1 MVKGKQAKAKILFVE
16 DDKNLNSIVEDILI
30 FKNYEV
36 VSCFD
41 GDTAMIYYS
50 SQKFDLVLLDV
61 MMPKMDGITLAR
73 EIRKKDEFTP
83 IIFLTAKS
91 TKEDTL
97 EGYKSGA
104 DDYITKPFDI
114 EELLARIEAVLKR
127 TKFTESLFSKSDDS
141 KLVIGNYLFDSESL
155 VLNRGKETR
164 KLTKKEGQLLKL
176 LYLKR
181 NDVLT
186 RGLALKVIWGNDDYF
201 MGRSMDVYVS
211 KLRKY
216 LSDDSRVIIEN
227 IHGIGFKLLIGA

>member
-1 MVKGKQAKAKILFVE
+1 MIKSKQPKARILFVE

-30 FKNYEV
+30 FKNYDV
-36 VSCFD
+36 VPCFD

-91 TKEDTL
+91 TKEDML

-114 EELLARIEAVLKR
+114 EELLVRVEAVLKR
-127 TKFTESLFSKSDDS
+127 TKFTE
-141 KLVIGNYLFDSESL
+141 NLFDKSTESVILIGDYSFNSENL
-155 VLNRGKETR
+155 ILTIGKDTR

-181 NDVLT
+181 NEVLT

-216 LSDDSRVIIEN
+216 LSDDSKVSIEN
-227 IHGIGFKLLIGA
+227 IHGVGFKLVIK

>member
-1 MVKGKQAKAKILFVE
+1 MGKSKQPKARILFVE
-16 DDKNLNSIVEDILI
+16 DDKNLNSIVEDILM
-30 FKNYEV
+30 FKNYDV
-36 VSCFD
+36 VTCFD

-73 EIRKKDEFTP
+73 QIRKKDEFTP

-127 TKFTESLFSKSDDS
+127 TKFTESLFSTGDES
-141 KLVIGNYLFDSESL
+141 VISIGSFTFNSESL
-155 VLNRGKETR
+155 VLSRGKEKR

-181 NDVLT
+181 NEVLT

-216 LSDDSRVIIEN
+216 LSEDSKVNIEN
-227 IHGIGFKLLIGA
+227 IHGVGFKLVVK

>member
-1 MVKGKQAKAKILFVE
+1 MAKTKQPKARVLFVE

-36 VSCFD
+36 VPCFD

-127 TKFTESLFSKSDDS
+127 TKFTESLFSTSDES
-141 KLVIGNYLFDSESL
+141 VIKIGNYSYDSESL
-155 VLNRGKETR
+155 LLIFGKETR

-181 NDVLT
+181 NEVLT

-216 LSDDSRVIIEN
+216 LGQDPKVSIEN
-227 IHGIGFKLLIGA
+227 IHGVGFKLVVA

>member
-1 MVKGKQAKAKILFVE
+1 MVKSKQPKARILFVE

-30 FKNYEV
+30 FKGFEV

-73 EIRKKDEFTP
+73 EIRKRDEFTP

-97 EGYKSGA
+97 EGYKVGA

-127 TKFTESLFSKSDDS
+127 TKFTDSLFAKSEDQS
-141 KLVIGNYLFDSESL
+141 VIQLGKYTFDSETL
-155 VLNRGKETR
+155 LLTMGKDNR

-181 NDVLT
+181 NEVLT

-216 LSDDSRVIIEN
+216 LSGDSSVQIEN
-227 IHGIGFKLLIGA
+227 IHGVGFKMVIE

>member
-1 MVKGKQAKAKILFVE
+1 MVKSKQPKARILFVE

-30 FKNYEV
+30 FKNYDV

-91 TKEDTL
+91 TKEDML

-114 EELLARIEAVLKR
+114 EELLARVEAVLKR
-127 TKFTESLFSKSDDS
+127 TKFTENLFGKSEDGVILIGKYSFNSENLILSL
-141 KLVIGNYLFDSESL
+141 
-155 VLNRGKETR
+155 GKNTR

-181 NDVLT
+181 NEVLT

-216 LSDDSRVIIEN
+216 LSDDSKVNIEN
-227 IHGIGFKLLIGA
+227 IHGVGFKLVIS

>member
-1 MVKGKQAKAKILFVE
+1 MVKSKQPKARILFVE

-91 TKEDTL
+91 TKEDML

-114 EELLARIEAVLKR
+114 EELLARVEAVLKR
-127 TKFTESLFSKSDDS
+127 TKFTENLFGKSDDGVISIGKYSFNSENLILSLS
-141 KLVIGNYLFDSESL
+141 KN
-155 VLNRGKETR
+155 TR

-181 NDVLT
+181 NEVLT

-216 LSDDSRVIIEN
+216 LSDDPKVTIEN
-227 IHGIGFKLLIGA
+227 IHGVGFKLVIS

>member
-1 MVKGKQAKAKILFVE
+1 MVKSKQPKARILFVE

-30 FKNYEV
+30 FKNYDV

-91 TKEDTL
+91 TKEDML

-114 EELLARIEAVLKR
+114 EELLVRVEAVLKR
-127 TKFTESLFSKSDDS
+127 TKFTENLFGKSDDG
-141 KLVIGNYLFDSESL
+141 VITIGNYSFNSENLILSF
-155 VLNRGKETR
+155 GKNTR

-181 NDVLT
+181 NEVLT

-216 LSDDSRVIIEN
+216 LSDDPKVNIEN
-227 IHGIGFKLLIGA
+227 IHGVGFKLVIS

>member
-1 MVKGKQAKAKILFVE
+1 MAKSKHQTKGRILFVE
-16 DDKNLNSIVEDILI
+16 DDKNLNSIVEDILL
-30 FKNYEV
+30 FKNYDV
-36 VSCFD
+36 VSCLD

-50 SQKFDLVLLDV
+50 SQKFDLVLLDI

-97 EGYKSGA
+97 EGYKAGA

-127 TKFTESLFSKSDDS
+127 TKFTDNILEKG
-141 KLVIGNYLFDSESL
+141 KETTINIGKYKFDSETL
-155 VLNRGKETR
+155 LLHFNNTQR

-176 LYLKR
+176 LYLKS

-216 LSDDSRVIIEN
+216 LEDDPKVSIEN
-227 IHGIGFKLLIGA
+227 IHGVGFKLVIK

>member
-1 MVKGKQAKAKILFVE
+1 MTKSNKHPKARILFVE

-30 FKNYEV
+30 FKHYEV

-97 EGYKSGA
+97 EGYKVGA

-127 TKFTESLFSKSDDS
+127 TKFTDNIFSNNDDA
-141 KLVIGNYLFDSESL
+141 VIQIGKYSFNSENL
-155 VLNRGKETR
+155 ILTLGKENR
-164 KLTKKEGQLLKL
+164 KMTKKEGQLLKL

-181 NDVLT
+181 NEVLT

-216 LSDDSRVIIEN
+216 LADDSSITIEN
-227 IHGIGFKLLIGA
+227 IHGVGFKLVV